1 MLFPPEVRKTHRLVL
16 PLFGRTVH
24 SCAVCSITVVS
35 SSLWAQA
42 LQPAKLLCLGFSR
55 QGHWSGL
62 PSSPPGDLP
71 NPGIEPTFPASQ
83 SDSSPSKPQ
92 GSPPAHPTLEVS
104 DFFIVGLLESGI
116 LVCQCLCHHGGVWKY
131 SFVSNLLY
139 SGQNSLVK
147 GDSCQLRNS
156 QIHTLFLLHTSHLI
170 TSLTPNSFVFI
181 FLSWHSINLLLS
193 NDKRSHC

>member
-71 NPGIEPTFPASQ
+71 NPGIEPRFPASQ
-83 SDSSPSKPQ
+83 SDSSLSEPPGKPACTSNIRSFRFLHSWSPWIWDTCLPVSLSSWGCLKIFFCVKSPLLWPKFFGQGWQLPTSKFTNTYFV
-92 GSPPAHPTLEVS
+92 SPAHQSFNHKS
-104 DFFIVGLLESGI
+104 DSQFLCFYFF
-116 LVCQCLCHHGGVWKY
+116 K
-131 SFVSNLLY
+131 
-139 SGQNSLVK
+139 
-147 GDSCQLRNS
+147 
-156 QIHTLFLLHTSHLI
+156 
-170 TSLTPNSFVFI
+170 LT
-181 FLSWHSINLLLS
+181 
-193 NDKRSHC
+193 